1 MTKYYH
7 PWYLYSVQGQQ
18 VWRVIR
24 RKIPRTLAGGYPWMK
39 GHEEMEGEGLLAG
52 IHADRTMSRVS
63 VGCQRMLGS
72 GEGYR

>member
-1 MTKYYH
+1 
-7 PWYLYSVQGQQ
+7 
-18 VWRVIR
+18 
-24 RKIPRTLAGGYPWMK
+24 MK

-63 VGCQRMLGS
+63 VGCQNMLGS